1 MPSGLY
7 SSEVENFR
15 GLLSDVGGKKTLANK
30 DHRIQ
35 MQIVFERLLGETW
48 HIDEKSGRQR
58 KIWITALKF
67 DEFCNRKFNKRS
79 IPFRAC
85 LHWGGGP
92 QVIEVTRLVVVE
104 K

>member
-15 GLLSDVGGKKTLANK
+15 GLLSECKREKTLVNK

-35 MQIVFERLLGETW
+35 MQIVFERLWGETW
-48 HIDEKSGRQR
+48 HINEKSGRQR

-67 DEFCNRKFNKRS
+67 NKRS
-79 IPFRAC
+79 IPFRAW

-92 QVIEVTRLVVVE
+92 QVIEVTRLAVVE